1 MIYFYLILKIITDLL
16 EDIVIEFI
24 VIIETGGEVLKRNDV
39 ESLTLKI
46 AEPIVEELEIEIVDI
61 EYIKEGPYMYLR
73 IYIDKDGGVNLDD
86 CQRVSEKV
94 SVALDEKDPISEN
107 YFLEVSSPGIDRPL
121 KNDKDLKRS
130 IGKDIEMSLYKMI
143 DGKKKLTGKLL
154 NYDDDNIYVEYENS
168 EERSIER
175 NVISKINLAVNF

>member
-1 MIYFYLILKIITDLL
+1 M
-16 EDIVIEFI
+16 
-24 VIIETGGEVLKRNDV
+24 KRNDV

-46 AEPIVEELEIEIVDI
+46 TEPIVDELDMEIVDI
-61 EYIKEGPYMYLR
+61 EYIKEGPHMYLR

-86 CQRVSEKV
+86 CQKVSEKV
-94 SVALDEKDPISEN
+94 SEILDEKDPISEN

-130 IGKDIEMSLYKMI
+130 IGKDVEISLYKAV

-154 NYDDDNIYVEYENS
+154 NYDDDNIYIENEDSS
-168 EERSIER
+168 ESTIER
-175 NVISKINLAVNF
+175 NVMSKINLAVNF